1 MMTRFMSAEMLMAL
15 AFVRS
20 GIHTLT
26 LESIRRYGYRLLP
39 VLEKRTGCGWV
50 LQWSNRYLDEVQA
63 NFVQVDEAFFVDAK
77 SEMPGFRNNSDVIV
91 DPNSPMLAG
100 IDPNAAP
107 GKPKEQVFMTPGA
120 RKQIAEGMAEDDG
133 EKLPV

>member
-15 AFVRS
+15 AFLRS

-63 NFVQVDEAFFVDAK
+63 NFVQVDEDCA
-77 SEMPGFRNNSDVIV
+77 
-91 DPNSPMLAG
+91 MLVCDFA
-100 IDPNAAP
+100 
-107 GKPKEQVFMTPGA
+107 ELE
-120 RKQIAEGMAEDDG
+120 KQIAIIPNEVIDVASEMEWI
-133 EKLPV
+133 E

>member
-50 LQWSNRYLDEVQA
+50 LQWSNRYLDEVRA
-63 NFVQVDEAFFVDAK
+63 NFVQVDEDCAMLTCDFAELEKQLAIIPNEVIEVA
-77 SEMPGFRNNSDVIV
+77 SEMEWI
-91 DPNSPMLAG
+91 
-100 IDPNAAP
+100 
-107 GKPKEQVFMTPGA
+107 E
-120 RKQIAEGMAEDDG
+120 
-133 EKLPV
+133 

>member
-1 MMTRFMSAEMLMAL
+1 MNAEMLMAL
-15 AFVRS
+15 AFLRS

-63 NFVQVDEAFFVDAK
+63 SFVQVDEDCATL
-77 SEMPGFRNNSDVIV
+77 MTDVEGLGTV
-91 DPNSPMLAG
+91 LAV
-100 IDPNAAP
+100 IPCEVLEAV
-107 GKPKEQVFMTPGA
+107 EQVDW
-120 RKQIAEGMAEDDG
+120 EE
-133 EKLPV
+133 

>member
-50 LQWSNRYLDEVQA
+50 LQWSNRYLDEVRA
-63 NFVQVDEAFFVDAK
+63 NFVQVDEDCA
-77 SEMPGFRNNSDVIV
+77 
-91 DPNSPMLAG
+91 MLVCDFA
-100 IDPNAAP
+100 
-107 GKPKEQVFMTPGA
+107 ELE
-120 RKQIAEGMAEDDG
+120 KQIAIIPNEVIEGASEMEWI
-133 EKLPV
+133 E